1 MPKEEMRVAVR
12 LDPSQRRSGAVPATH
27 PAGEWVSGD
36 GDQPA
41 FRTSTG
47 AVAEATPVSRPPG
60 SLLRTLRG
68 LRTFDSLRVSSFR
81 WYFLSMFGVF
91 GAMNMQMLVRGF
103 LVYDLTGSYTALGT
117 IGLANAIPG
126 LVLSL
131 PGGVV
136 ADRWPKKLVQQ
147 VGSALNGLNALSIA
161 LLLVA
166 GLLRFEYLLIN
177 AVIQGVIQA
186 LMMPSRQSMLSDIVY
201 PRYIM
206 NAVALNNLGM
216 NLSRMVMPTIGGIIL
231 AVTDSYWA
239 FFVMTGCYAFAVL
252 TLIKVP
258 SKPIEVP
265 AEEQLFNAGNRPRGA
280 LAGGHGAGA
289 VRRGGSAG
297 GIGDLIA
304 GLKYIASDRTIGVL
318 LLINFLM
325 VLFSMPYMQMLP
337 GFVKDVL
344 HGGAGMQGAL
354 MSFTSIGSVAAA
366 LVVASL
372 PNRHRGKLLLW
383 GGLVLGLSL
392 VAFSASNVFWITAPV
407 MIVLGA
413 GQSVRMALSNAL
425 VQSYVQDEYRGR
437 VMSIYMMEMNLVMIG
452 AFVVSLIA
460 EAVGPQWALG
470 TVSMALVGL
479 SIGSYLLLPRLRS
492 ID

>member
-1 MPKEEMRVAVR
+1 VTVERESVQQIPA
-12 LDPSQRRSGAVPATH
+12 PRSSVH
-27 PAGEWVSGD
+27 RAGTWVSGD
-36 GDQPA
+36 GDGPGHA
-41 FRTSTG
+41 STA
-47 AVAEATPVSRPPG
+47 AVPTATTAAVSGRQ
-60 SLLRTLRG
+60 SALEFLRG

-147 VGSALNGLNALSIA
+147 VGSALNGLNALAIA

-186 LMMPSRQSMLSDIVY
+186 LMMPSRQSMLSDIIY
-201 PRYIM
+201 PRHIM

-265 AEEQLFNAGNRPRGA
+265 PEEQLFSAGNHPRA
-280 LAGGHGAGA
+280 AGA
-289 VRRGGSAG
+289 SGHDVGTGRRGGATG
-297 GIGDLIA
+297 GMGDLIA
-304 GLKYIASDRTIGVL
+304 GLKYIANDRTIGVL

-470 TVSMALVGL
+470 TVSLALVVL
-479 SIGSYLLLPRLRS
+479 SIGSYLLVPRLRT